1 MGNKVTQS
9 VFYAAAFLTV
19 GAGIVA
25 TRKGILWAGN
35 KALDIAMANKDT
47 VLEGGQWALDR
58 IEEAVEFTFKEG
70 AISAPITTGVLAG
83 GATMLSFKYSPLAA
97 KHQFPLR
104 SKDYAVENRMIVIAL
119 AAFATTLAGVHLA
132 NRCISSHRITLGG
145 AFGYASTAAIATVVG
160 TVFADEIYIHH
171 INQKGY
177 HSSFWDCIF
186 ERSDRNLETEYEW
199 NTETSDVQWDN
210 AAAVSLGVGV
220 TTTFVAAVS
229 YFAIK
234 VIGAI
239 HKNIPSTQGV
249 YPAALIMATAFVG
262 TKSAIDKYDPEHQSF
277 QDQKRIL
284 APFVA
289 MLAAGSLLTPMV
301 SSFMLK
307 NRVGYLSS
315 MGISTAATVGNW
327 LAHFAIARYAIS
339 QTTTEEEW

>member
-9 VFYAAAFLTV
+9 VFYAATFLAV
-19 GAGIVA
+19 GVGIVA

-35 KALDIAMANKDT
+35 KALDIAKANKDT

-97 KHQFPLR
+97 KHKFPLR
-104 SKDYAVENRMIVIAL
+104 SEDYAVENRMIVIAL

-145 AFGYASTAAIATVVG
+145 AFGYAFTAAIATVVG
-160 TVFADEIYIHH
+160 TVFADQIYIKY
-171 INQKGY
+171 IYEEDYN
-177 HSSFWDCIF
+177 SSFWDCIVN
-186 ERSDRNLETEYEW
+186 RDNRDLGNEYSW
-199 NTETSDVQWDN
+199 NKKTSDVQWDN
-210 AAAVSLGVGV
+210 AAAVSLGVGIA
-220 TTTFVAAVS
+220 TTIVAAVS

-249 YPAALIMATAFVG
+249 YPAALIMAPTFVA
-262 TKSAIDKYDPEHQSF
+262 TKWAIEAYDPWEQKLNGK
-277 QDQKRIL
+277 KRIF
-284 APFVA
+284 APLFA

-315 MGISTAATVGNW
+315 MGISTAATVSNW
-327 LAHFAIARYAIS
+327 LAHVAIAN
-339 QTTTEEEW
+339 TEEKW